1 MVGDEDNFANEAN
14 SARLHL
20 FFSSLLLFS
29 SSLSLSLSL
38 SLLSYFLLLLRIE
51 KIGASFHFIFE
62 LKMFSQLLDIST
74 TRDF

>member
-20 FFSSLLLFS
+20 FFSSLLRL
-29 SSLSLSLSL
+29 SLSLSLSL
-38 SLLSYFLLLLRIE
+38 LLSYFLLLLRIE

-62 LKMFSQLLDIST
+62 LKKSFSQLLDIST